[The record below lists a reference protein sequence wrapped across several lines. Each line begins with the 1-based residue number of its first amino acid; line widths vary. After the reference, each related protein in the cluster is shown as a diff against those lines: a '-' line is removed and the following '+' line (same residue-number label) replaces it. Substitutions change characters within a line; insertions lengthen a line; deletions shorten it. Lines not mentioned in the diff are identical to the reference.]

1 MDWPTVTLS
10 EVAEINP
17 RLPKEMRLQSEM
29 DVAFLQMASVSE
41 QGGILDVE
49 LRKLEDVVK
58 GFTYFAQGDVIVAKI
73 TPCMENGKAAYIDHQ
88 IPTEIGF
95 GSTEFHVIRPGPK
108 LDGKY
113 LFHLIWSD
121 KFRFIAEK
129 NMTGT
134 AGQKRVPTSFIQRY
148 KFALP
153 PLDEQRR
160 IAAILDKADE
170 INQTTEK
177 SDELKVE
184 MIRSTYLEMF
194 GDPALNPNNWQKEKL
209 GDISN
214 SILGKMLSPDARNMQ
229 PQYSYL
235 ANRNVRW
242 RTFSLEDLESMHF
255 NDKELQKYSLET
267 GDVLICEGGEVGR
280 CAVWRDEISNCY
292 FQKALHRLRCNR
304 DYLEPEFFVETMMLL
319 SSQGALFAS
328 TSTATFSHLT
338 GVRLKQL
345 MIPIPPIDL
354 QKKFVR
360 ILEQISAIPSSSE
373 ISIQNTSSIV
383 QQLLN

>member
-1 MDWPTVTLS
+1 MAFGEMCGDGLFKDGDWIESKDQDP
-10 EVAEINP
+10 N
-17 RLPKEMRLQSEM
+17 
-29 DVAFLQMASVSE
+29 
-41 QGGILDVE
+41 
-49 LRKLEDVVK
+49 
-58 GFTYFAQGDVIVAKI
+58 GDVRIIQLADIGVGQFIDKSSRFMTLEKTRELNCTYLQEGDILIARMPDPIGRACILPAMPQVCVTAVDVCIVRLDSEEIDSRWLMHKI
-73 TPCMENGKAAYIDHQ
+73 NSNGFNHQ
-88 IPTEIGF
+88 ILQF
-95 GSTEFHVIRPGPK
+95 V
-108 LDGKY
+108 
-113 LFHLIWSD
+113 
-121 KFRFIAEK
+121 
-129 NMTGT
+129 TGT
-134 AGQKRVPTSFIQRY
+134 TRKRISRGNLSKLMIDIPPTDEQKRV
-148 KFALP
+148 
-153 PLDEQRR
+153 
-160 IAAILDKADE
+160 AAILDKADE
-170 INQTTEK
+170 IKQTTDK

-292 FQKALHRLRCNR
+292 FQKALHRLRCNH